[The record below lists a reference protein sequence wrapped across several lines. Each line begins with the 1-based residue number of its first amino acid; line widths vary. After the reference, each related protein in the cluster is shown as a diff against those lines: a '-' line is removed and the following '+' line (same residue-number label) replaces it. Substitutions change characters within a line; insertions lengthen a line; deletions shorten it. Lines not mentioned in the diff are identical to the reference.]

1 MDDSV
6 FKEENK
12 DLLYSSGNQMPS
24 KKSTIRRFG
33 TAQTSIFDDICKL
46 QALI

>member
-1 MDDSV
+1 MDESI
-6 FKEENK
+6 FKEEN
-12 DLLYSSGNQMPS
+12 DNEHYSSDRLMAE

-46 QALI
+46 